1 MHYLTVDVE
10 RGMMKSQKLAFRAL
24 LVLSLTV
31 VLAACASVPRSVAS
45 PTQTVSA
52 VPAAYDGQWQGSG
65 ITQDGKTIHL
75 AFSVQASRLNAVTY
89 DFVGQDG
96 VPCTNLSYDLLSQT
110 DSPPIIDQKLTAPLG
125 IDLQMTA
132 VFASA
137 DSATGSLAVNWQ
149 GRHNC
154 TIQFDVQWKALKT
167 KLAQVAVPTQPKTT
181 SPFCGNANCAEVML
195 QLLVF
200 GLSNGAVLALNAISV
215 TVVYG
220 AVRTLNLAH
229 GDVFSLT
236 SALVTS
242 IIIGLNVKA
251 SWPPL
256 YLFGILLACLAAA
269 VLFGMLLN
277 VGLERIAFRPFRG
290 RSRLAPLIATLGISF
305 ILFQAAIVWRTH
317 QASWIPGEHR
327 SVPGLPEV
335 PTDGIPNLLPAFNL
349 VKAFGLPLNLTFRFN
364 DLFILFLA
372 VACAVGTYFFL
383 HYTTTGRAIQACMEN
398 PTLAQMIGID
408 LNATIRRAFAIGGFL
423 AGVAAFVFAIY
434 YGRPFGQNGAQSGLF
449 AFTAAMLGGVG
460 NPLGALVSALLL
472 GIFSSFSDYFISAEW
487 TPVLLLGL
495 LIGLLFLRPE
505 GFFAEGQADDL
516 STAMLRDAV
525 TPAQDPGARKG
536 HALIWIF
543 AALAIFPI
551 ISMLSGMG
559 WQVLIR
565 GIGIFI
571 LLALGLNILLGL
583 AGVLDLGYAAAFGIG
598 AYGAAILTNPWGPVS
613 TALRHPPDFLLV
625 LLFSVVLAG
634 LFGLFKALLTTRLR
648 SDYLAMAT
656 LALGL
661 LVPRLIIN
669 LKFLTGGAGGI
680 SALPAP
686 NILGLSLAGP
696 TASYY
701 LVFIVLAFTA
711 LASQRLIF
719 SRTGRA
725 WLASSEDEIAASAS
739 GIDIGRYRLMA
750 LVISSALAGA
760 AGALYASTFAYV
772 DPDILSFTWTA
783 MFLTMVILGGAGN
796 VTGVMLS
803 AMLIIG
809 YDQIFIPW
817 FSTLLSLFWPKNFF
831 IGSVPDLRGTSFF
844 NFGII
849 LYLTV
854 LLRARIRK

>member
-1 MHYLTVDVE
+1 VI
-10 RGMMKSQKLAFRAL
+10 AL
-24 LVLSLTV
+24 LLSSRRNLLL
-31 VLAACASVPRSVAS
+31 LAVASLLVILSACAQTPALTAA
-45 PTQTVSA
+45 PTQTVST
-52 VPAAYDGQWQGSG
+52 AAAPYDGQWNGSG
-65 ITQDGKTIHL
+65 ITPEGKAIHL
-75 AFSVQASRLNAVTY
+75 IFSVQESRLSAITY
-89 DFVGQDG
+89 DFIGQDG
-96 VPCTNLSYDLLSQT
+96 VPCTNISYNLLSPQVR
-110 DSPPIIDQKLTAPLG
+110 PQIVDQKLSAPLG
-125 IDLQMTA
+125 RDLQLAA
-132 VFASA
+132 VFAS
-137 DSATGSLAVNWQ
+137 DTSATGTLAVNWQ

-154 TIQFDVQWKALKT
+154 TLQFDIQWKAQKT
-167 KLAQVAVPTQPKTT
+167 KTLVAVPVQAKT
-181 SPFCGNANCAEVML
+181 SNPLCGNANCLEVML

-251 SWPPL
+251 SWPPG
-256 YLFGILLACLAAA
+256 YLFGILLLCLAAA
-269 VLFGMLLN
+269 VAFGMLLN
-277 VGLERIAFRPFRG
+277 VGLERVAFRPFRG

-305 ILFQAAIVWRTH
+305 ILFQAAMIWRTH

-335 PTDGIPNLLPAFNL
+335 PTDGIPNLLPDFNL
-349 VKAFGLPLNLTFRFN
+349 VRMLGQPFNITFRFN
-364 DLFILFLA
+364 DLFILVLA
-372 VACAVGTYFFL
+372 IACAVGTHAFL
-383 HYTTTGRAIQACMEN
+383 RNTRTGRAIRAAMEN
-398 PTLAQMIGID
+398 PTLAQMIGVD

-423 AGVAAFVFAIY
+423 AGVAAFIFAIY

-449 AFTAAMLGGVG
+449 AFTAAMLGGIG
-460 NPLGALVSALLL
+460 NPLGALVSALLM
-472 GIFSSFSDYFISAEW
+472 GVFSSFSDYLISAEW
-487 TPVLLLGL
+487 TPVLLLAL
-495 LIGLLFLRPE
+495 LIGLLILRPE
-505 GFFAEGQADDL
+505 GFFAEGDPNDL
-516 STAMLRDAV
+516 STAELRDAL
-525 TPAQDPGARKG
+525 TPAQTPSSSGNRR
-536 HALIWIF
+536 LFWIL
-543 AALAIFPI
+543 AALAVFPI
-551 ISMLSGMG
+551 LSLVFNLG
-559 WQVLIR
+559 WQILVR
-565 GIGIFI
+565 GVGIFI

-598 AYGAAILTNPWGPVS
+598 AYGAAIVTNPWGSVS
-613 TALRHPPDFLLV
+613 ASPPHPPDFTLIF
-625 LLFSVVLAG
+625 LFSAGLAG
-634 LFGLFKALLTTRLR
+634 LFGLLKGLLTSRLR

-661 LVPRLIIN
+661 LIPRMVVN

-686 NILGLSLAGP
+686 QLLGISFAGP
-696 TASYY
+696 TAGYY
-701 LVFIVLAFTA
+701 LVFLVLVITA
-711 LASQRLIF
+711 LASQRIIN

-725 WLASSEDEIAASAS
+725 WLASSEDETAASAS
-739 GIDIGRYRLMA
+739 GIDIGRYRLLA

-783 MFLTMVILGGAGN
+783 MLLTMVILGGAGN
-796 VTGVMLS
+796 VSGVMLG
-803 AMLIIG
+803 AILIIG
-809 YDQIFIPW
+809 YDKVFIPR
-817 FSTLLSLFWPKNFF
+817 FSTLLSLFWPKDFF

-854 LLRARIRK
+854 LLRARARKKK